1 MWPNLICEP
10 FLASRTGKDIML
22 LYAFYH
28 IKCHIISFYII
39 VIWHLI
45 ITMNHLYKIAIWIY
59 IYTICGVR
67 FILLQL
73 MDANGVWFWLD
84 VLATTSPQAFS
95 KLGNPAAKNF
105 RTCDWWQLRK
115 HIVDAIGD
123 QKKRTK
129 AQGADFLGS
138 NETQTHKTSPFILG
152 SCVID
157 HWTTSVHLTKRDQ
170 WHKAASCALAK
181 PDVCKHSCSPCLDGC
196 QFTKSG
202 QPLIKGS
209 DGSDGQKH
217 PQVQT
222 MAHFFLLNHALLG
235 AQYYF

>member
-1 MWPNLICEP
+1 MYDSGWMYWPQHP
-10 FLASRTGKDIML
+10 HRTANRSWETL
-22 LYAFYH
+22 LRRIFA
-28 IKCHIISFYII
+28 
-39 VIWHLI
+39 
-45 ITMNHLYKIAIWIY
+45 
-59 IYTICGVR
+59 
-67 FILLQL
+67 
-73 MDANGVWFWLD
+73 
-84 VLATTSPQAFS
+84 P
-95 KLGNPAAKNF
+95 
-105 RTCDWWQLRK
+105 
-115 HIVDAIGD
+115 AIGGSSKNTSLMRLET
-123 QKKRTK
+123 KKKGLK

-157 HWTTSVHLTKRDQ
+157 HWTTSDLTKRDQ

-209 DGSDGQKH
+209 DDSDGQKH

-222 MAHFFLLNHALLG
+222 MAHFLLLNHALLG
-235 AQYYF
+235 AQYYFEPNPHKYGSK